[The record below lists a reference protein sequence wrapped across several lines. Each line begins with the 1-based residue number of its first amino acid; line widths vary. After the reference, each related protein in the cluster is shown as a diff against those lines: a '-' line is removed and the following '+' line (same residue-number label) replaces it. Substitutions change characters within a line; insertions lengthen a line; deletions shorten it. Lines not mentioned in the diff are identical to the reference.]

1 MRTSRPLVATGALA
15 AVLLLGA
22 CGPQPS
28 VSEGAG
34 GEPGTARECR
44 SGGDSAAP
52 GRVPEPGETERD
64 GVRITG
70 RQVPEGE
77 AEASPAPAPSGPGL
91 PGPSRAARPGSDGAA
106 RPGNDAATA
115 PGSEGLAPSSE
126 PLGAVRAETLPG
138 LDLPEGERA
147 GEGAGS
153 ARCLAEYTVTNREAE
168 AFTYTITFDFL
179 SGQGEVMARAEE
191 TVASV
196 GPGRTVR
203 RTVGPEGRVA
213 AAGAGPERFGAGQV
227 RISGVR
233 RVPAG
238 EAPAPAGSCPP
249 SGVRLTADEG
259 DAAMGLRVVGLRLE
273 NCGSRPYSLDG
284 YPALELLGE
293 DRKPVA
299 GVRVVRGSGGIAQ
312 VTGFDDPPRP
322 VTLEPGETASAG
334 LMWRNTTE
342 FGTPVHVPYVRVTAG
357 PGADPVTVTPELDL
371 GTTGTLGVR
380 AWREDR

>member
-1 MRTSRPLVATGALA
+1 MRTSLPLAATGALT
-15 AVLLLGA
+15 AVLLLAA
-22 CGPQPS
+22 CGPRPLAS
-28 VSEGAG
+28 DGAARGAG
-34 GEPGTARECR
+34 EECR
-44 SGGDSAAP
+44 TDASASP
-52 GRVPEPGETERD
+52 GPARDFGEAERD

-70 RQVPEGE
+70 RQVPESEAGE
-77 AEASPAPAPSGPGL
+77 SSSPPPSGPEL
-91 PGPSRAARPGSDGAA
+91 PGASRAATPGSDGA
-106 RPGNDAATA
+106 
-115 PGSEGLAPSSE
+115 APSSE
-126 PLGAVRAETLPG
+126 PLGVVRAETLPG
-138 LDLPEGERA
+138 LDLPEGKRD

-168 AFTYTITFDFL
+168 AFTYTVTFDFV
-179 SGQGEVMARAEE
+179 SGQGEVMAHAEE

-203 RTVGPEGRVA
+203 RAVGPEGMVA

-233 RVPAG
+233 RVPAD

-273 NCGSRPYSLDG
+273 NCGGRPYSLDG

-299 GVRVVRGSGGIAQ
+299 DVEVVRGSGGIAQ
-312 VTGFDDPPRP
+312 VAGFDDPPRP

>member
-28 VSEGAG
+28 ASEGAD
-34 GEPGTARECR
+34 GEPGTAAECR
-44 SGGDSAAP
+44 GGGDSAAP

-70 RQVPEGE
+70 RQVPESEAGE
-77 AEASPAPAPSGPGL
+77 SSSPPPSGPEL
-91 PGPSRAARPGSDGAA
+91 PGASRAATPGSGGA
-106 RPGNDAATA
+106 
-115 PGSEGLAPSSE
+115 APSSE

-138 LDLPEGERA
+138 LDLPEGERE

-168 AFTYTITFDFL
+168 AFTYTVTFDFL
-179 SGQGEVMARAEE
+179 SGQGEVMAHAEE

-203 RTVGPEGRVA
+203 RAVGPEGMVA

-233 RVPAG
+233 RVPAD
-238 EAPAPAGSCPP
+238 EAPAPGGSCPP

-273 NCGSRPYSLDG
+273 NCGGRPYSLDG

-299 GVRVVRGSGGIAQ
+299 GVEVVRGSGGIAQ
-312 VTGFDDPPRP
+312 VAGFDDPPRP

-342 FGTPVHVPYVRVTAG
+342 FGTPVHVPYVRVTAR